1 MSKEHENLE
10 PLLSPLEQH
19 IVEIVAELSA
29 AIAELAIEDDETLP
43 LAEFD
48 QRLLLEHAQVIS
60 RYVLAQAAARA
71 YPNRYRLIG
80 RAVPTSKDA
89 APTDRHDGHEHH
101 DDHAHHEGTHQ
112 HHVADRA
119 AAEAAHRSGRA
130 IIGEH
135 PWEKD
140 HEHGDAHGH
149 ADEWEWEPIDEKRV
163 DG

>member
-1 MSKEHENLE
+1 MGTEHDHLE

-29 AIAELAIEDDETLP
+29 AIAELAVEDDEVLP

-71 YPNRYRLIG
+71 YPDRYRLIG
-80 RAVPTSKDA
+80 RAVPA
-89 APTDRHDGHEHH
+89 RGPDRHDHH
-101 DDHAHHEGTHQ
+101 DDGEHDEGTHQ
-112 HHVADRA
+112 HHVADPASARA
-119 AAEAAHRSGRA
+119 AHKSGRA

-135 PWEKD
+135 PWEQD
-140 HEHGDAHGH
+140 HEHGDAHSH
-149 ADEWEWEPIDEKRV
+149 ADEWEWEPIDEEKTEK
-163 DG
+163 

>member
-1 MSKEHENLE
+1 MGKEHEHLD

-29 AIAELAIEDDETLP
+29 AIAELAVEDDETLP

-80 RAVPTSKDA
+80 RAVPTSRDA
-89 APTDRHDGHEHH
+89 RPTEPHDGHEHH
-101 DDHAHHEGTHQ
+101 DGTHQ
-112 HHVADRA
+112 HHVADPA
-119 AAEAAHRSGRA
+119 AAQAAHESGRA

-135 PWEKD
+135 PWEHD
-140 HEHGDAHGH
+140 HEHGDGHGH
-149 ADEWEWEPIDEKRV
+149 ADEWEWEPIEEETTDK
-163 DG
+163 